1 MGFGIHPSNG
11 SGIVGIAGTDKK
23 EAQGDQLVNV
33 IKKTINWILGML
45 SLIVF
50 ILLLW

>member
-1 MGFGIHPSNG
+1 MGFAIHPSNG
-11 SGIVGIAGTDKK
+11 SGIVGIAGTNK
-23 EAQGDQLVNV
+23 EKAQGDQLVNV
-33 IKKTINWILGML
+33 IKNTINWILGML

>member
-23 EAQGDQLVNV
+23 NPQGDQLVNV